1 MPVHKKLHIYKNQT
15 TLPHKISEDI
25 GNVVSK
31 AKKEKKKKK
40 KKKRKKKKEKKKK
53 RRRRRKQQRNTSLK
67 SFEDSLTVD
76 IAIVAASSKGYLKDM
91 IRNIKKI

>member
-31 AKKEKKKKK
+31 AKKEKKKKRK
-40 KKKRKKKKEKKKK
+40 KKEKRKKKK
-53 RRRRRKQQRNTSLK
+53 RRKEEEEENNRGIPL
-67 SFEDSLTVD
+67 
-76 IAIVAASSKGYLKDM
+76 
-91 IRNIKKI
+91 

>member
-53 RRRRRKQQRNTSLK
+53 RRRRRKQ
-67 SFEDSLTVD
+67 
-76 IAIVAASSKGYLKDM
+76 
-91 IRNIKKI
+91 

>member
-31 AKKEKKKKK
+31 AKKERKK
-40 KKKRKKKKEKKKK
+40 KKKKEKKKK

>member
-40 KKKRKKKKEKKKK
+40 EKRKKEEKKKK
-53 RRRRRKQQRNTSLK
+53 KKTI
-67 SFEDSLTVD
+67 EE
-76 IAIVAASSKGYLKDM
+76 YLFKV
-91 IRNIKKI
+91 I